1 MVGQMIPEGFS
12 NPNVSMLRARGLS
25 VSNPQVAIHPNLV
38 PQRWSLGN
46 YKSQHALRP
55 PSRPAGAWLLLV
67 LRTPSRRR
75 ARWMLGA
82 VVPRRGRLFEYAT
95 SGPLFREHGGDSPR
109 LLAIRAVFQTGQSG
123 CCYGSNWP
131 MAERGSGKF
140 KSRPARPGAVAA
152 CCGRQEVVGPAAE
165 VRGRAGGAAC
175 GPEEPAVVA
184 CGCSVT
190 RDRAPRM

>member
-1 MVGQMIPEGFS
+1 
-12 NPNVSMLRARGLS
+12 
-25 VSNPQVAIHPNLV
+25 
-38 PQRWSLGN
+38 
-46 YKSQHALRP
+46 
-55 PSRPAGAWLLLV
+55 
-67 LRTPSRRR
+67 
-75 ARWMLGA
+75 MLGA

-109 LLAIRAVFQTGQSG
+109 LLARRAVFQTGQSG

-152 CCGRQEVVGPAAE
+152 CCGRQEVAGPAAE
-165 VRGRAGGAAC
+165 VRGRVGGAAC

-184 CGCSVT
+184 CGGARRELLCHEG
-190 RDRAPRM
+190 PRSADIGPAGISLPLELPGVLCRCLLSAKGVGMG